1 MMCNPMKWKKA
12 IIYLCTILE
21 VLRLMEINGS
31 SGNPKYTEL
40 KNELL
45 VYNLEMINAEVIKE
59 GGNQTLA
66 VLVSTWKN
74 SIL

>member
-1 MMCNPMKWKKA
+1 MYNFGSIK
-12 IIYLCTILE
+12 IDGN
-21 VLRLMEINGS
+21 NGS

-45 VYNLEMINAEVIKE
+45 VYNFEMINAEVIKE

-66 VLVSTWKN
+66 VLASIGKN
-74 SIL
+74 PIL

>member
-1 MMCNPMKWKKA
+1 
-12 IIYLCTILE
+12 
-21 VLRLMEINGS
+21 MEINGS

-45 VYNLEMINAEVIKE
+45 AYNFEMINAEVIKE
-59 GGNQTLA
+59 GGNQPLA
-66 VLVSTWKN
+66 VLVSAWKN